1 MGEKNKAER
10 DEDDILWTEIEK
22 KIDESQ
28 FESPLFS
35 VEGDQDHKHF
45 SSVIKEIKDGKD
57 NSHLVKIRPPLFLLS
72 GLLSNISRKLSGM
85 DNLKILD
92 NRRWRSRELEHLKE
106 LHPHLFTAETDYD
119 NAFLME
125 KIEGDVAFQ
134 LLRSSKISEQ
144 GKKKIIIEITEAL
157 KNLHEREL
165 YHGEP
170 TTQNCILGNDGE
182 VYWIDFEIEYNQD
195 ISDLEKKARDL
206 EQLTLSIMGAFE
218 EEGEIGLDDKE
229 LVKLIFGSYDSE
241 EVVTMF
247 CQNPHLPLLG
257 PHRVYQFSFVS
268 LYRFYQVQLNIMECL
283 REHTYR

>member
-1 MGEKNKAER
+1 MGEKNKI
-10 DEDDILWTEIEK
+10 DMDDDDILWTEIEK

-35 VEGDQDHKHF
+35 VEKDQDHKHF

-106 LHPHLFTAETDYD
+106 LHPHLFTAETEYD

-134 LLRSSKISEQ
+134 LLRSSEISEQ
-144 GKKKIIIEITEAL
+144 GKKRIIVEITEAL

-170 TTQNCILGNDGE
+170 TTQNCILGDDGE

-206 EQLTLSIMGAFE
+206 EQLTLSIIGAFE

-229 LVKLIFGSYDSE
+229 LVKLIFHSYDSE
-241 EVVTMF
+241 EVVALF

-268 LYRFYQVQLNIMECL
+268 LYRFYQVQLNIMEYL

>member
-1 MGEKNKAER
+1 MGEKKKAEK

-35 VEGDQDHKHF
+35 VEGNQDHKHF

-85 DNLKILD
+85 ENLKILD
-92 NRRWRSRELEHLKE
+92 NRRWSSRELEHLKE
-106 LHPHLFTAETDYD
+106 LHPQLFTAETEYD

-125 KIEGDVAFQ
+125 KIDGDVAFQ
-134 LLRSSKISEQ
+134 LLRSPDISNE
-144 GKKKIIIEITEAL
+144 KKKMVIVEITEAL
-157 KNLHEREL
+157 KNLHEKEL

-170 TTQNCILGNDGE
+170 TTQNCILGDDGE
-182 VYWIDFEIEYNQD
+182 VYWIDFEIEYNKD

-218 EEGEIGLDDKE
+218 EEGEIGMDDSE
-229 LVKLIFGSYDSE
+229 LVELVFDSYNSE

-268 LYRFYQVQLNIMECL
+268 LYRFYQVQMTIMECL
-283 REHTYR
+283 REHIY